1 MKLKPTYTYDAVI
14 TRVVDGDTVDATVDL
29 GFKIFR
35 KIRIRLAGIDAPE
48 GKRTPAAE
56 HLRFV
61 ATACKGI
68 CVVRTQKPDKYGRCL
83 ATVEVNGIDMSKR
96 LIARGMAVPY
106 HGGKRKKR

>member
-1 MKLKPTYTYDAVI
+1 MKPTYTYDAVI

-56 HLRFV
+56 RLRELVEETKGV
-61 ATACKGI
+61 A
-68 CVVRTQKPDKYGRCL
+68 VVRTQKPDKYGRCL
-83 ATVEVNGIDMSKR
+83 ASVEIPYRKGTLDLSSHLVQQNLAK
-96 LIARGMAVPY
+96 VY
-106 HGGKRKKR
+106 HGGKR